1 MACCSL
7 PERAA
12 FLTSPSGTA
21 RPDCGSCPDACSAQ
35 GGAPGGALH
44 GSPAFYREW
53 TEVDTRNRGL
63 ALEEKLNGR
72 PGWQRTQSQWEGKVG
87 RAGMGWRAGWWAW
100 GHGATGM
107 DGDCALGSG
116 GHPPM
121 PYPHTP
127 TQRLSPLSGLLTTS
141 LHSVMGRPP
150 FVQVLGFKG

>member
-1 MACCSL
+1 MA
-7 PERAA
+7 E
-12 FLTSPSGTA
+12 
-21 RPDCGSCPDACSAQ
+21 
-35 GGAPGGALH
+35 
-44 GSPAFYREW
+44 
-53 TEVDTRNRGL
+53 DTV
-63 ALEEKLNGR
+63 AVEE
-72 PGWQRTQSQWEGKVG
+72 KVG